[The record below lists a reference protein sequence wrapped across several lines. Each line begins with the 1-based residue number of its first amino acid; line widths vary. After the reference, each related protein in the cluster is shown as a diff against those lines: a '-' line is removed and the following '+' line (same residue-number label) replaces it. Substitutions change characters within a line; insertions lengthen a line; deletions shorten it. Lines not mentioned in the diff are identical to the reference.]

1 MAVNELPSIVS
12 ATEDVNTLANPLF
25 VQVSDGT
32 DAGQNP
38 GTDATNLGKAVDSAG
53 GATDTGVAT
62 LVLRD
67 DALTTLTPVD
77 GDYVRLR
84 VDSTGAL
91 WTRPTQSGDQSNVFV
106 DDSAFTVATDTVGSI
121 GLLADETAT
130 DSVDEGD
137 IGIPRMSLD
146 RRTLTDSTL
155 QIGDADVSASV
166 PVPISATEAAN
177 TELNPIF
184 VHTTN
189 TVLSGNEVHDYDTA
203 TVTAASSDTHDYGVT
218 GTTFLWKSAILA
230 SSGPFYFTL
239 SSGPTAGTADFASAF
254 LNGREGDTQ
263 QLNFDP
269 ARECPVAS
277 TGVARITRFNRHSGI
292 DNDVFTTIIGND
304 V

>member
-1 MAVNELPSIVS
+1 V
-12 ATEDVNTLANPLF
+12 T
-25 VQVSDGT
+25 
-32 DAGQNP
+32 
-38 GTDATNLGKAVDSAG
+38 
-53 GATDTGVAT
+53 
-62 LVLRD
+62 
-67 DALTTLTPVD
+67 
-77 GDYVRLR
+77 
-84 VDSTGAL
+84 STGAL
-91 WTRPTQSGDQSNVFV
+91 WVTPTSAGDQSNVFV
-106 DDSAFTVATDTVGSI
+106 DDSGFTVAVDTVAAVGY
-121 GLLADETAT
+121 LADETAT

-137 IGIPRMSLD
+137 IGIARISLD
-146 RRTLTDSTL
+146 RRQLVDSTL
-155 QIGDADVSASV
+155 QIGDTDVSATV

-263 QLNFDP
+263 QLVFDP

-292 DNDVFTTIIGND
+292 DNDAFTTIIGND